1 MIRREFAMDW
11 QEGLKLTQ
19 YEDIKQGEKGAWV
32 SISAYLALSALKLG
46 TGYWFASGALVADGY
61 NNLTDIVAS
70 VAVLIGL
77 RISQKPPDK
86 DHPYGHF
93 RAETIAALIASFIMA
108 SVGLQVLIT
117 AARSLFEADRE
128 APGLITAWVALFSA
142 VAMGAVYWY
151 NSRLAK
157 RINNQALHAAAKDN
171 LSDALVSIG
180 AAVGII
186 GSQFGLPWLDPVAAL
201 AVGIIIVKTAWEIFY
216 SCTHALTDGFDEKE
230 LRTLR
235 ATIAK
240 TKGVQSIK
248 DIKARIHGSNVLVD
262 VIVGV
267 DPGLS
272 LIESHRICDE
282 IEKRM
287 GRKHN
292 IMSVHVHVEPLM
304 EASQNRFGSLEGAA
318 ESGHSALVNE
328 TNEGVGSKK

>member
-1 MIRREFAMDW
+1 MN
-11 QEGLKLTQ
+11 Q
-19 YEDIKQGEKGAWV
+19 YDEIKQGEKGAWV
-32 SISAYLALSALKLG
+32 SIGAYLALTALKLG
-46 TGYWFASGALVADGY
+46 AGYWYISGALVADGF

-93 RAETIAALIASFIMA
+93 RAETIAALVASFIMA

-117 AARSLFEADRE
+117 AGQSLFEGHE
-128 APGLITAWVALFSA
+128 ETPNLITAWVALFSA
-142 VAMGAVYWY
+142 VCMGAVYMY

-157 RINNQALHAAAKDN
+157 RINNMALLAAAKDN

-186 GSQFGLPWLDPVAAL
+186 ASQFGMPWMDPVAAI
-201 AVGIIIVKTAWEIFY
+201 AVGLIICKTAWSIFY
-216 SCTHALTDGFDEKE
+216 SSTHALTDGFDEKE
-230 LRTLR
+230 LHTLR
-235 ATIAK
+235 TTIAR
-240 TKGVQSIK
+240 TKGVQTIK

-262 VIVGV
+262 VIVQV
-267 DPGLS
+267 DPELT

-282 IEKRM
+282 IEHRL

-292 IMSVHVHVEPLM
+292 ILSVHVHVEPL
-304 EASQNRFGSLEGAA
+304 
-318 ESGHSALVNE
+318 ESPIGN
-328 TNEGVGSKK
+328 